1 MKDED
6 MLDTYQEQNQHRLMQ
21 QIAVGKALGLLL
33 GLIGFFILP
42 YLLPEVSTLTRW
54 GILCWYITFGAV
66 IGMAAQIHYHPLLNC
81 QLPWWLTSA
90 IMGGWLNLV
99 LTFFAYDVMLSMMLR
114 LFGEHGLL
122 QSPFWFAAEGL
133 ILGLFIGF
141 GVNRFAPRVPL
152 PKLHSSQE

>member
-1 MKDED
+1 
-6 MLDTYQEQNQHRLMQ
+6 MLDTIHAQYQHTLMQ
-21 QIAVGKALGLLL
+21 QIVVGKALGLLI

-42 YLLPEVSTLTRW
+42 YLLPEVSPLIRW

-66 IGMAAQIHYHPLLNC
+66 IGMAAQIHYHPILNC

-99 LTFFAYDVMLSMMLR
+99 LTFFAYDVMQAIILR
-114 LFGEHGLL
+114 LFGEQGLL

-133 ILGLFIGF
+133 ILGLLVGF
-141 GVNRFAPRVPL
+141 GGHRFAQRVPL
-152 PKLHSSQE
+152 PKFHSSQG